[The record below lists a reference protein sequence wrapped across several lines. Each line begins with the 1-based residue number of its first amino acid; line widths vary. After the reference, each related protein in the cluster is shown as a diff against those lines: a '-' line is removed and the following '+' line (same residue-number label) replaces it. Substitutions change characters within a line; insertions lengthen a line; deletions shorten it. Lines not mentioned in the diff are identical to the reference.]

1 MSRYSPTNPAVDAC
15 LNLEAIMNRQKQV
28 KLESKATKGLV
39 SRKVPTPSEAKDDAM
54 SRVVEYVKLIRDVRK
69 QNKQDG

>member
-15 LNLEAIMNRQKQV
+15 LN
-28 KLESKATKGLV
+28 LESKATKGLV

>member
-1 MSRYSPTNPAVDAC
+1 
-15 LNLEAIMNRQKQV
+15 MNRQKPV